1 MTPILIIPTGRG
13 VTRSLAPSASTGGG
27 AYVFGTAATFVSD
40 GGGGGG
46 GGFPS
51 SSEDRAGWKTFEDH
65 QRDLRDKARRDA
77 ERAEEARRKV
87 PEKAQQAVRRFVRGR
102 FKELAGLD
110 EMRRAELL
118 RAQMLAEQIRF
129 RRQYEDFLRAEM
141 ERFAEEEAIFML
153 LTIAASVQ

>member
-1 MTPILIIPTGRG
+1 MTPILTIPTGRG
-13 VTRSLAPSASTGGG
+13 VTNSVAPFASTGGG
-27 AYVFGTAATFVSD
+27 SYVLGTSSAFLSE
-40 GGGGGG
+40 GGDGGG

-51 SSEDRAGWKTFEDH
+51 PEDRSGWKTFEDH
-65 QRDLRDKARRDA
+65 QNELRERARLDA

-87 PEKAQQAVRRFVRGR
+87 PEKAQQAVRRFVRSR

-110 EMRRAELL
+110 DMRRAELL

-129 RRQYEDFLRAEM
+129 RRQYEEFLRAEM
-141 ERFAEEEAIFML
+141 MRFAEEEAIFML